1 MMIDVK
7 TILFDLDGVIIDSEP
22 LHAKAKK
29 LTLEKFGITYPATI
43 FDDFKGITDKVFF
56 DHVSNQL
63 DTQKR
68 PSDLLLNFKGI
79 IFEEI
84 ISELKLIN
92 GFLPFLG
99 RVKAKGIHSALVS
112 STSLYSLRL
121 VDELYHISDLFD
133 VVITEADTELHKPD
147 PDPYLKALKRTA
159 ANPLNTIVI
168 EDSPNGIISAKKA
181 GCFTYGLTSSFKSH
195 ILMKAGAD
203 DIIESY
209 EELIK
214 KPKF

>member
-1 MMIDVK
+1 
-7 TILFDLDGVIIDSEP
+7 
-22 LHAKAKK
+22 
-29 LTLEKFGITYPATI
+29 
-43 FDDFKGITDKVFF
+43 
-56 DHVSNQL
+56 
-63 DTQKR
+63 
-68 PSDLLLNFKGI
+68 
-79 IFEEI
+79 
-84 ISELKLIN
+84 
-92 GFLPFLG
+92 LG

-214 KPKF
+214 KLKF